1 MSLTYGFFNSVDHD
15 RVYDATQFGSI
26 FNGVINDGV
35 FQNIGD
41 LFAVTPNEGMK
52 IFVGTGRAWF
62 NGTWTLNDSNIEL
75 TISESHPIYTRIDAV
90 VLEVDHNSSVRA
102 NTIKIVEGT
111 PASSPVRPTLIDDEF
126 QHQHPLAYITVR
138 ANASIIT
145 TADIKNV
152 VGLAEEGCPFVTG
165 ILEVNSVDYLY
176 SQWQGQYEEWYS
188 LNTTEWENEFETWYS
203 TNITN
208 WTNDFESWFSNLQ
221 DELDE
226 HQAAHLQ
233 NEIDNLSTHFEET
246 LQAGETSITFTSV
259 MIKETSNLYLLIK
272 DNQEVTPIDR
282 IYNDHSITFIFDE
295 LDYDLDVMLK
305 VENLL

>member
-62 NGTWTLNDSNIEL
+62 NGTWTLNDSNMEL
-75 TISESHPIYTRIDAV
+75 TISESHPIYTRIDAI
-90 VLEVDHNSSVRA
+90 VLEVNHSSSVRA

-111 PASSPVRPTLIDDEF
+111 PSSSPVRPTLIDDEF
-126 QHQHPLAYITVR
+126 QHQHPLAYVTILPNVSEIT
-138 ANASIIT
+138 A
-145 TADIKNV
+145 ADIQNV
-152 VGLAEEGCPFVTG
+152 VGLDGEGCPFVTG

-176 SQWQGQYEEWYS
+176 SQWDAQF
-188 LNTTEWENEFETWYS
+188 N
-203 TNITN
+203 N
-208 WTNDFESWFSNLQ
+208 WRIEQQNDFEDWFQHLQ

-233 NEIDNLSTHFEET
+233 MEIDNLSEKLTTVVSGVLE
-246 LQAGETSITFTSV
+246 AGETELTFSSSKIHDDSLV
-259 MIKETSNLYLLIK
+259 DLFIKSDE
-272 DNQEVTPIDR
+272 EVNPTGRYSDEG
-282 IYNDHSITFIFDE
+282 YVTFIFEEQETDLYCE
-295 LDYDLDVMLK
+295 LRVM
-305 VENLL
+305 NFIDD